1 MKRIHLAQKPSIQ
14 WEELLSFCL
23 IELFAYT
30 ASSKLLDFNQFKVAM
45 YGQTLPH
52 EVTAILVWLLPGL
65 EITVSL
71 LLLFEKTRLTG
82 FYASLILM
90 VLFTGYISLVL
101 LHYFGRVPCSCGGVI
116 KALGWKLHLVF
127 NLFFLLLSLLGIYV
141 INRERRMSGK

>member
-1 MKRIHLAQKPSIQ
+1 MKRIHLAQKPGIK

-23 IELFAYT
+23 IVLFVYT
-30 ASSKLLDFNQFKVAM
+30 ASSKLVDFNQFKVAM

-52 EVTAILVWLLPGL
+52 EVAALLVWLLPIV

-71 LLLFEKTRLTG
+71 LLLFEKTRLAG

-90 VLFTGYISLVL
+90 TLFSGYISLVL
-101 LHYFGRVPCSCGGVI
+101 FHYFGRVPCSCGGVI
-116 KALGWKLHLVF
+116 KALGWRLHLVF

-141 INRERRMSGK
+141 INRERRMPDK